1 MIEKS
6 TQSVKNQQPE
16 FCNNR
21 INGKESLLI
30 KVKDEEIKIIKTNPS
45 LVIKVMKEGCTGY
58 FKPCMKKG
66 NKEVFDNLKNKLA
79 YESLAKVFGL
89 SEYIPH
95 TDYCVLKT
103 DKKELV
109 GCFQVPSKGSE
120 IWKIPSWLRVK
131 MILPEFQRALS
142 KMRLFDSLCHELDH
156 SLNNYRPIISN
167 NTEFIS
173 VSMFDNGGLGTFGR
187 TSKIYCKTY
196 YGLDPL
202 FTDDNHFTIPHQDD
216 ELINKILNISFREV
230 NSALSPYVS
239 IDSIL
244 FTYLRI
250 KKIRKAVKK
259 DSRNGYLKL
268 LTPDQ
273 WSQKTIDDELSG
285 RYGRTYLFSLVH
297 DWGGDG
303 VSADDI
309 QKIEGK

>member
-1 MIEKS
+1 MAMNDTSIKS
-6 TQSVKNQQPE
+6 EQTDQLE

-21 INGKESLLI
+21 INGRKSLLI

-45 LVIKVMKEGCTGY
+45 LVIKVMKEGCNGY
-58 FKPCMKKG
+58 FKPCIKKG
-66 NKEVFDNLKNKLA
+66 NKEVFDNLNNKLA
-79 YESLAKVFGL
+79 YESLANLFGF

-95 TDYCVLKT
+95 TDYCVLRT
-103 DKKELV
+103 DKKEWV

-120 IWKIPSWLRVK
+120 IWGIPSWLRVK
-131 MILPEFQRALS
+131 MILPEFQMALS
-142 KMRLFDSLCHELDH
+142 KMRLFDSICHELDH

-187 TSKIYCKTY
+187 TSRINCKTY

-202 FTDDNHFTIPHQDD
+202 FTDDNHFTIPYQDD
-216 ELINKILNISFREV
+216 KLINRICNISFREV
-230 NSALSPYVS
+230 YSALSPYVS
-239 IDSIL
+239 IDSTI
-244 FTYLRI
+244 FTYIRI

-259 DSRNGYLKL
+259 DLRMGYLQC
-268 LTPDQ
+268 LTSDQ
-273 WSQKTIDDELSG
+273 WSQKTIDSELSG

-303 VSADDI
+303 VSAD
-309 QKIEGK
+309 EMSAGK